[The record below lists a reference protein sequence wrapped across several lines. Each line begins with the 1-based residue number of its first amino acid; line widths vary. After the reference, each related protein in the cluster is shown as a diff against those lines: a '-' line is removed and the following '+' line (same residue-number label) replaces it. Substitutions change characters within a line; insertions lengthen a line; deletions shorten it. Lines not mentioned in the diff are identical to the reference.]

1 MHQTSDDNSTSI
13 SVSVVIPAYNAEGH
27 ISRAI
32 ESVLK
37 QSRPA
42 DEIIVVDD
50 GSTDTTGA
58 IVRGYGEKIRYIH
71 QENGGAGQARNRGV
85 EAAQSEWIAFL
96 DADDEW
102 PIEKL
107 DLQISHLIRHPDL
120 VWAYGNIY
128 YCWCGENRRFLL
140 RSESEARQAL
150 GEREYF
156 DSYFEAYAAGFCAF
170 TINLIIKK
178 EILEQLGGFEISMR
192 RAQDT
197 DMWFRI
203 AYRWPKVGYVNKPL
217 AIYHRLVPA
226 SITKIHR
233 ESKIIGDLVEKH
245 FELSRRFGKQDEF
258 RPCGIQM
265 LQTWMR
271 ELVAEDRRE
280 EILELT
286 DRFEELFSKRFNREM
301 RLRAK
306 HPLIAPVC
314 ISVVGL
320 LKKLRLVSSGHQS

>member
-1 MHQTSDDNSTSI
+1 MNKTNDEILSSL
-13 SVSVVIPAYNAEGH
+13 SVSVVIPAYNAEEH
-27 ISRAI
+27 IRRAI
-32 ESVLK
+32 ESVLQ

-50 GSTDTTGA
+50 GSTDKTGA
-58 IVRGYGEKIRYIH
+58 IVRGYGEKIRYIQ
-71 QENGGAGQARNRGV
+71 QENSGAGRARNRGI
-85 EAAQSEWIAFL
+85 EASQSEWIAFL

-107 DLQISHLIRHPDL
+107 DLQIIHLRRHPDL

-128 YCWCGENRRFLL
+128 YCWCGENQRFLL
-140 RSESEARQAL
+140 RSESEARQVL

-156 DSYFEAYAAGFCAF
+156 DSYFEAYSAGFCAF
-170 TINLIIKK
+170 TINLMIKK
-178 EILEQLGGFEISMR
+178 DVLEQMGGFEVGMR

-197 DMWFRI
+197 DLWFRI

-226 SITKIHR
+226 SITKTHT
-233 ESKIIGDLVEKH
+233 ESKIIGDLVERH
-245 FELSRRFGKQDEF
+245 FELSKRFGKFEEF
-258 RPCGIQM
+258 RSCGIRM

-271 ELVAEDRRE
+271 DLVKEERWE

-286 DRFEELFSKRFNREM
+286 DRFEELFSRRFNREM
-301 RLRAK
+301 RLRAQ
-306 HPLIAPVC
+306 HPLIAPAL

-320 LKKLRLVSSGHQS
+320 LKKMRLVSSGHQS